1 MDGKFNIK
9 VNIEGIDLPLTVS
22 STDEEKVYR
31 DAASLIQDRLRKL
44 RTRYPSLPSDKYYYA
59 MVMLYTAVDAVNA
72 SNSASTAPV
81 MEMMADLDKEL
92 SDIVK

>member
-1 MDGKFNIK
+1 
-9 VNIEGIDLPLTVS
+9 
-22 STDEEKVYR
+22 
-31 DAASLIQDRLRKL
+31 
-44 RTRYPSLPSDKYYYA
+44 
-59 MVMLYTAVDAVNA
+59 MVMLYTAVEAVNA